1 LVCFAL
7 KTASLLDMT
16 RTLPWIAGRVLA
28 TALLALSLGAGAQ
41 PERLHHYTVSID
53 EALSAISVHACF
65 DGKPPLYLV
74 SESLDAAAALDEV
87 KADATRKQL
96 EPNGAE
102 LKLGALPDG
111 SCVSYRTDL
120 SRVSRRNERDSEPLR
135 RNGHDLITELGIWF
149 WRPQSLEPD
158 EDIEVRFEL
167 PPGISASAPWRPL
180 VAADGTRAYRVGHS
194 PYDWPA
200 KVVFG
205 HFQEMAIQVPG
216 AVLRVALLDSSPTVE
231 PDFVRQWLTRAAT
244 AVTTLYGEFP
254 VPHAQIVVVPGT
266 RGSEPVPWAYV
277 LRGGAP
283 AAHFFIN
290 QRRPLAEF
298 LTDWTAVHELSHML
312 LPYVRPEDAWLSEGT
327 ASYYQNVLRARAG
340 MIPVPEAWQKL
351 HSGFRRG
358 MKSMPGLTLAGATE
372 RMFRDGAFMRVYWEG
387 AAMML
392 LADQR
397 LRSRTGGAQS
407 LDSALARLH
416 ACCLSAATGW
426 QARELFVKLD
436 ELTQTSVFGE
446 LYEAYIASTAFPQVA
461 EAYRQLG
468 LALDDEGES
477 IRLLDAAPQIAFRD
491 AIMRAHRAE
500 N

>member
-1 LVCFAL
+1 
-7 KTASLLDMT
+7 
-16 RTLPWIAGRVLA
+16 
-28 TALLALSLGAGAQ
+28 LALALEAGAQ
-41 PERLHHYTVSID
+41 PVRVHHYTVAID
-53 EALSAISVHACF
+53 EQLTAINVRACF

-87 KADATRKQL
+87 SADGMRRQL

-102 LKLGALPDG
+102 LKLGSLPDG

-120 SRVSRRNERDSEPLR
+120 SRASRRNERGSDPLR
-135 RNGHDLITELGIWF
+135 RVGRDLITELGVWF
-149 WRPQSLEPD
+149 WRPRSLAPD
-158 EDIEVRFEL
+158 EEIEVRFDL
-167 PPGISASAPWRPL
+167 PPGISASAPWEPVLSR
-180 VAADGTRAYRVGHS
+180 DGSRAYRVGRS

-200 KVVFG
+200 KVAFG
-205 HFQEMAIQVPG
+205 HFQEMEIDVPG
-216 AVLRVALLDSSPTVE
+216 SVLRVALLEGSPAVD
-231 PDFVRQWLTRAAT
+231 PDFVRQWLARAAG
-244 AVTTLYGEFP
+244 AVTTLYGKFP
-254 VPHAQIVVVPGT
+254 VAQAQLVVAPGA
-266 RGSEPVPWAYV
+266 RGNEPVPWAYV

-298 LTDWTAVHELSHML
+298 LSDWTAVHELSHLL

-340 MIPVPEAWQKL
+340 MIPVREAWQKL

-358 MKSMPGLTLAGATE
+358 MKSVPGLTLADATE

-397 LRSRTGGAQS
+397 LRSRTRGAQS
-407 LDSALARLH
+407 LDSALARLR
-416 ACCLSAATGW
+416 ACCLAPDTGW
-426 QARELFVKLD
+426 QARELFAKLD
-436 ELTQTSVFGE
+436 ELTQTGIFGE
-446 LYEAYIASTAFPQVA
+446 LYEAHVASTAFPQVA
-461 EAYRQLG
+461 EAYRLLG
-468 LALDDEGES
+468 LALDEEGES
-477 IRLLDAAPQIAFRD
+477 IRMLDAAPQIAFRD
-491 AIMRAHRAE
+491 AIMRAPSE

>member
-1 LVCFAL
+1 M
-7 KTASLLDMT
+7 TA
-16 RTLPWIAGRVLA
+16 TLAWGVRGGLIP
-28 TALLALSLGAGAQ
+28 ALLALSLDAGAQ
-41 PERLHHYTVSID
+41 PVRLHHYTVSID
-53 EALSAISVHACF
+53 APLTAISVHACF
-65 DGKPPLYLV
+65 DGTPPAYLV
-74 SESLDAAAALDEV
+74 AESLDAAAALDQV
-87 KADATRKQL
+87 SVDGTRKHL

-111 SCVSYRTDL
+111 ACVSYRSDL
-120 SRVSRRNERDSEPLR
+120 ALASARHEHNGGPVRRV
-135 RNGHDLITELGIWF
+135 GHDLVTELGIWF
-149 WRPQSLEPD
+149 WRPQSLAPD
-158 EDIEVRFEL
+158 EDIEVRFDL
-167 PPGISASAPWRPL
+167 PPGISASAPWQP
-180 VAADGTRAYRVGHS
+180 VIGADGSRAYRVGHS

-205 HFQEMAIQVPG
+205 HFQEMEIEVPG
-216 AVLRVALLDSSPTVE
+216 AVLRVAVLAGSPTVE
-231 PDFVRQWLTRAAT
+231 PDFVRAWLARAAG
-244 AVTTLYGEFP
+244 AVTTLYGTFP
-254 VPHAQIVVVPGT
+254 VPQAQLVVVPGA
-266 RGSEPVPWAYV
+266 RGNEPVPWAYV

-298 LTDWTAVHELSHML
+298 LSDWTAVHELSHLL

-358 MKSMPGLTLAGATE
+358 MKSMPGLTLADATE

-407 LDSALARLH
+407 LDSALAQLR
-416 ACCLSAATGW
+416 ACCLSPDAGW
-426 QARELFVKLD
+426 KARELFAKLD
-436 ELTQTSVFGE
+436 ELTQTTVFAE
-446 LYEAYIASTAFPQVA
+446 LYEAHVASSAFPPVTQ
-461 EAYRQLG
+461 AYRVLG
-468 LALDDEGES
+468 LELEDEGET
-477 IRLLDAAPQIAFRD
+477 IRMLDAAPEIAFRD
-491 AIMRAHRAE
+491 AIMRAE